1 MTCSRLLSAGTRLTG
16 MADMID
22 ISSSTPA
29 LQGLLAVPDS
39 GSGPGVIVIQE
50 WWGLVPHI
58 ESVVDRFAAA
68 GFVALAPDHYRGVRA
83 TEPDQA
89 GKLMM
94 GLKVAAA
101 ASDIAAAADYLVRS
115 GMLPIDKVGVVGFC
129 MGGGLA
135 LLAPTVSP
143 HVDCAAAF
151 YPAMPW
157 PDYHPD
163 WANYSGREAMIHQA
177 ESDIPSTGAD
187 IARYAEAIAEHGGNA
202 TIVDYP
208 GTQHAFFNSD
218 RPEVFDASAAGLA
231 WDRTVEM
238 FTRRLSGPFA

>member
-1 MTCSRLLSAGTRLTG
+1 MATTVAISAPS
-16 MADMID
+16 DD
-22 ISSSTPA
+22 SVD
-29 LQGLLAVPDS
+29 LQGALAIPES
-39 GSGPGVIVIQE
+39 GTGPGVIVIQE
-50 WWGLVPHI
+50 WWGLLPHI
-58 ESVVDRFAAA
+58 EDVVDRFAAA

-94 GLKVAAA
+94 GMKVSAA
-101 ASDIAAAADYLVRS
+101 ASDNAAAADYLVRS
-115 GMLPIDKVGVVGFC
+115 GHVPGDQVGVIGFC

-143 HVDCAAAF
+143 HIDCAAAF

-163 WANYSGREAMIHQA
+163 WSNYAGREAMVHQA
-177 ESDIPSTGAD
+177 ESDIPNTGAD
-187 IARYAEAIAEHGGNA
+187 ITRYVAEIARHGGEA

-208 GTQHAFFNSD
+208 GSHHAFFNND
-218 RPEVFDASAAGLA
+218 RPEVYDAALAAQA
-231 WDRTVEM
+231 WERTLEM
-238 FTRRLSGPFA
+238 FHRRLDGPFA